1 MAKPFRVL
9 TGRRKEPQTNPIENV
24 KRKYRGQTA
33 GSGLNWPSRSKVIE
47 IVRFMF
53 ALEAPEADEGQ

>member
-1 MAKPFRVL
+1 MAKPFRLL

-24 KRKYRGQTA
+24 KQKYRGQIS
-33 GSGLNWPSRSKVIE
+33 GSGPNCPGRSKVIE

>member
-33 GSGLNWPSRSKVIE
+33 GSGLNCPSRSKVIE